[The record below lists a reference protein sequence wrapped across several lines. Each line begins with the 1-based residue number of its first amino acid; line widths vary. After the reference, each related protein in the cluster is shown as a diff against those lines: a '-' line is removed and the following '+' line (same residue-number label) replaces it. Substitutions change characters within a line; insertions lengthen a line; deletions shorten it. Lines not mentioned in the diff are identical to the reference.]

1 MSSDEP
7 SRPPDELELRKMQ
20 PPGSVIRTTD
30 LLRTASVELP
40 PRADPRALT
49 ERFPPGTDVYLAFL
63 PADDPARIIQV
74 ATAVRRAG
82 YNPVPHVAA
91 HEIASPA
98 ALDDFLA
105 RATAEA
111 DVERILVIAGDSSVI
126 RGPYPTSS
134 ALLESGLLQRHHI
147 AKVDVAGHPE
157 GNVHF
162 TAKAGIDTLA
172 YKAGAARRAGLD
184 LGVVTQFCF
193 EAALLVD
200 WLKAVHRRGLDVRLR
215 IGLAGPAS
223 LPALMKFALRCG
235 IGNSMRA
242 LRPNIGRFGRLL
254 TDGGPG
260 EVVDG
265 IVHALPELEGIHLES
280 FHFFAFGGLEK
291 SGRWIADRLAGQP
304 AEFARS

>member
-1 MSSDEP
+1 
-7 SRPPDELELRKMQ
+7 MQ
-20 PPGSVIRTTD
+20 QSLSAPQTNE

-40 PRADPRALT
+40 PRANPRELT
-49 ERFPPGTDVYLAFL
+49 ERFPTGTDVYIAFL

-82 YNPVPHVAA
+82 YNPVPHIAA
-91 HEIASPA
+91 REFASA
-98 ALDDFLA
+98 AVLDDFLA

-111 DVERILVIAGDSSVI
+111 DVERVLVIAGDSSVV

-134 ALLESGLLQRHHI
+134 ALLESGLLQRHGI
-147 AKVDVAGHPE
+147 AKVDVGGHPE

-162 TAKAGIDTLA
+162 ASEAGIDTLA
-172 YKAGAARRAGLD
+172 RKAAMARRDGLD

-193 EAALLVD
+193 EAVLLVD
-200 WLKAVHRRGLDVRLR
+200 WLKAVHRRGLDLRLR

-223 LPALMKFALRCG
+223 LPTLMKFALRCG

-260 EVVDG
+260 EVIDG
-265 IVHALPELEGIHLES
+265 ITHALPGIEGIRLES
-280 FHFFAFGGLEK
+280 FHFFAFGGLAK
-291 SGRWIADRLAGQP
+291 SGRWIAARLAGQQ
-304 AEFARS
+304 AELVSG